1 MPQYGQLCETCFG
14 LYSSLAT
21 VLCSFCRGRTHDTCF
36 YKQLAFLSLLSLSYE
51 NNKSYMK
58 CVPAFR
64 LRLS

>member
-21 VLCSFCRGRTHDTCF
+21 VLCSLCRGRTHDTCF
-36 YKQLAFLSLLSLSYE
+36 YKQLAFLSYD

-58 CVPAFR
+58 CVFPRFGSGF
-64 LRLS
+64 LNYV